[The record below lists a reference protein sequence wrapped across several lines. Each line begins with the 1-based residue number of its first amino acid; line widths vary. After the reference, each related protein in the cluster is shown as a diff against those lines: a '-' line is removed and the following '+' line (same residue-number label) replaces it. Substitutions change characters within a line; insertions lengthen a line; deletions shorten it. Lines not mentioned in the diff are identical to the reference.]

1 MTRSIAASEQFWNDL
16 PEDLRADLQLVVS
29 PLLQIVPVAFDADWS
44 KYRGVVF
51 SSANGVIQ
59 ALEHPTRLDAF
70 CVGARTTEIATQH
83 GWRATC
89 AGQTAGQLVQ
99 TLLCDDGVTGPLVHL
114 HGQHT
119 RGDIAGQLMNNGIR
133 CDHYVVYDQILQPLT
148 ADARTSLSNNKRH
161 IVPLFSPRTAQQF
174 AYECETAEN
183 IFFIAM
189 SEAVAE
195 PLKSLDYM
203 ELQISQAPDAA
214 SMAELVRNAADR
226 LA

>member
-1 MTRSIAASEQFWNDL
+1 MAFAAEM
-16 PEDLRADLQLVVS
+16 A
-29 PLLQIVPVAFDADWS
+29 
-44 KYRGVVF
+44 KYRSVIF
-51 SSANGVIQ
+51 SSANAVIEASKQ
-59 ALEHPTRLDAF
+59 PVRADAF
-70 CVGARTTEIATQH
+70 CVGTQTTEIAMLH
-83 GWRATC
+83 GWRAEC
-89 AGQTAGQLVQ
+89 AGQTAAQLVQ
-99 TLLCDDGVTGPLVHL
+99 TLTRKDGLTGPLAHI

-119 RGDIAGQLMNNGIR
+119 RGDIAGRLNSNGIR
-133 CDHYVVYDQILQPLT
+133 CDHYVVYDQVLKPLS
-148 ADARTSLSNNKRH
+148 AEAKTSLSNDKRH

-174 AYECETAEN
+174 AYECGTAEN

-203 ELQISQAPDAA
+203 ELQISRAPDAA